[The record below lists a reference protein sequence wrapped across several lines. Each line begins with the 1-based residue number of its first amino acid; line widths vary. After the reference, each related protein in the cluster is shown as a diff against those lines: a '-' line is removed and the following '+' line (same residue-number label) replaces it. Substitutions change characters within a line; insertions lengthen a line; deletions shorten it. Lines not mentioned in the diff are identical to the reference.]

1 MEWIVLVIGM
11 TFVFAWFAYRWRI
24 RKNDER
30 EEFRTGEPQRLAEEI
45 SQRLGAVKERK
56 PHLIRMS
63 GERPFSKFSLTP
75 KEYGE
80 YLLRKGVKKWGR
92 NK

>member
-11 TFVFAWFAYRWRI
+11 VFVFAWFAYRWQI

-30 EEFRTGEPQRLAEEI
+30 AEFRTGEPQRLAAKI

-56 PHLIRMS
+56 PHFVRMN
-63 GERPFSKFSLTP
+63 GERPFSRFSLTP
-75 KEYGE
+75 REYGE

>member
-11 TFVFAWFAYRWRI
+11 AIVFAWFAYRWRI
-24 RKNDER
+24 RRQDAR
-30 EEFRTGEPQRLAEEI
+30 REFRTGEPQRMAAEI

-56 PHLIRMS
+56 PHFVRMN
-63 GERPFSKFSLTP
+63 GERPFSRFSLTP
-75 KEYGE
+75 REYGE

>member
-1 MEWIVLVIGM
+1 M
-11 TFVFAWFAYRWRI
+11 VFAFGWFAFRWRI
-24 RKNDER
+24 RKDGELA
-30 EEFRTGEPQRLAEEI
+30 EFRTGESQRLAAKI
-45 SQRLGAVKERK
+45 SKKFGATKERK
-56 PHLIRMS
+56 PHFIRMN
-63 GERPFSKFSLTP
+63 GARPFSKFSLTP

>member
-1 MEWIVLVIGM
+1 MEWMVLVIGM
-11 TFVFAWFAYRWRI
+11 VFAFGWFAYRWQI
-24 RKNDER
+24 RKDGER
-30 EEFRTGEPQRLAEEI
+30 VEFKMGESQRLAAKV

-56 PHLIRMS
+56 PHFIRMN
-63 GERPFSKFSLTP
+63 GARPFSKISLTP